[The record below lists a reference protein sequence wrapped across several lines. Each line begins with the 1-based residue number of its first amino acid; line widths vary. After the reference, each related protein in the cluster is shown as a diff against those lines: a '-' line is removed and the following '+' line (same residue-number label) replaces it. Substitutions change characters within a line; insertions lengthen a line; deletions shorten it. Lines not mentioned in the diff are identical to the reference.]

1 MFSRIQDLPRFKADY
16 KRFALGLQGA
26 SDEAKVEGQQLL
38 ESLIR
43 AIEAFDGSTLNLI
56 VQNGPVGHRDHAS
69 AQEFVQKSK
78 EAMEMWMARHAP
90 GVHND
95 EFEFSEPTTVAVDL
109 DK

>member
-26 SDEAKVEGQQLL
+26 SDEARAEGQLL
-38 ESLIR
+38 LDSLMQ
-43 AIEAFDGSTLNLI
+43 AIDAFDGSTLNLI

-90 GVHND
+90 GVHTN
-95 EFEFSEPTTVAVDL
+95 EFEFSEPVVIAADL